1 MLVWC
6 KSMRNIAFRP
16 ASIFLDDRS
25 SDSIRVSNSSS
36 ITVTDKVEATMNKAS
51 NEPVKVGL
59 YGAGGHVVT
68 QHLPNLKSFDNA
80 KIVAICD
87 IDGDK
92 AQAAA
97 TQFDIPT
104 VYTDGLKMVAE
115 EPLDALWS
123 IVPAAARPAVEIAAA
138 KKGIHLFCDKPQ
150 TLDMKSALEIDD
162 ALKQSGAMSTVCF
175 RERYRPIFQEAKK
188 LLDDK
193 EIVHIRFQNVD
204 PLPPDDPDTDRPGWE
219 KIIEGHANF
228 LGWGPHAID
237 YCRYVS
243 GLDID
248 QVQAFFCERD
258 TYHVPLSTMYNFR
271 MSNSATM
278 TMTFLHTSANTP
290 ANEPWFLFY
299 YEGGYLAIYNGY
311 SHIEMN
317 GHTVYRSEQFQPWRE
332 LDYTFIKAIENGDDS
347 ELLNDFSD
355 GLKTHAPLLAGWESS
370 KRGGIPINIDTFVEE
385 SRVRS

>member
-104 VYTDGLKMVAE
+104 VYTDGLKWWQKN
-115 EPLDALWS
+115 LWTRYGQS
-123 IVPAAARPAVEIAAA
+123 S
-138 KKGIHLFCDKPQ
+138 PQ
-150 TLDMKSALEIDD
+150 QL
-162 ALKQSGAMSTVCF
+162 
-175 RERYRPIFQEAKK
+175 
-188 LLDDK
+188 
-193 EIVHIRFQNVD
+193 D
-204 PLPPDDPDTDRPGWE
+204 PLW
-219 KIIEGHANF
+219 KLQLLKKA
-228 LGWGPHAID
+228 
-237 YCRYVS
+237 
-243 GLDID
+243 
-248 QVQAFFCERD
+248 
-258 TYHVPLSTMYNFR
+258 ST
-271 MSNSATM
+271 SSV
-278 TMTFLHTSANTP
+278 TSRK
-290 ANEPWFLFY
+290 PW
-299 YEGGYLAIYNGY
+299 I
-311 SHIEMN
+311 
-317 GHTVYRSEQFQPWRE
+317 
-332 LDYTFIKAIENGDDS
+332 
-347 ELLNDFSD
+347 
-355 GLKTHAPLLAGWESS
+355 
-370 KRGGIPINIDTFVEE
+370 
-385 SRVRS
+385 